1 MKILEQCGCKEYL
14 LPVKMQYLL
23 NLHFKEL
30 ETALCDE
37 LLKLK
42 WNVKCV
48 KSGDQCLSIEV
59 KNYTDD
65 KVLGDVIL
73 LLSDKANEVNYC
85 QSMQASK
92 HPELLLKEFIDRG
105 DLAIFMDGEKVFVVG
120 MVDNPKKVTEMLRK
134 NLTSTDY
141 SSTAALKKYKT
152 DVQLDNPFKC
162 QLLTYLQFLPSL
174 KQKHPSVNVAMDEE
188 RSIISICGNNLV
200 DVHAAVEDVDIFIEK
215 FAVEDI
221 ELDPLLI
228 QLVKLQDI
236 KTFIKKLCEEQDLK
250 VIWTLSEL
258 NNRVTCHCKDQKA
271 VQDFSDVLKHNL
283 EKKPYRYS
291 FGDKTI
297 TFSTTNMFSDF
308 VKKYDGKCLVST
320 VGGNSID
327 IFTTRGIGN
336 ELALL
341 EVTFKG
347 TKADIQK
354 NLTQDKKKEIH
365 DQKSEVT
372 ITDDGIKWING
383 TKRRLNVEV
392 KLFLS
397 KIGFKSIESLPT
409 SVLKFYDSCDIV
421 KKTIAARLG
430 KKELFVI
437 GILI

>member
-1 MKILEQCGCKEYL
+1 MKILEQCGCKESCL
-14 LPVKMQYLL
+14 PPVKMQYLM
-23 NLHFKEL
+23 NFHIKKL
-30 ETALCDE
+30 ETALYDE
-37 LLKLK
+37 LLK
-42 WNVKCV
+42 WYVKCV
-48 KSGDQCLSIEV
+48 IPGDQCLSIEV

-65 KVLGDVIL
+65 KVLENVIL
-73 LLSDKANEVNYC
+73 LLSDKVNEVNYY
-85 QSMQASK
+85 QSMPASK

-105 DLAIFMDGEKVFVVG
+105 DLAMYLDDEKVFVVG
-120 MVDNPKKVTEMLRK
+120 MVDNRNKVTEMLRK
-134 NLTSTDY
+134 KPTSTDN

-162 QLLTYLQFLPSL
+162 RLLTYLQFLSSV
-174 KQKHPSVNVAMDEE
+174 KQKRPSVNVAMDEE

-221 ELDPLLI
+221 ELNPLLI
-228 QLVKLQDI
+228 QLLKLQDI

-258 NNRVTCHCKDQKA
+258 NNRITCHCKDRKA

-283 EKKPYRYS
+283 EKKTYQYS
-291 FGDKTI
+291 QRSLGDKTMI
-297 TFSTTNMFSDF
+297 FSTTNMFSDF

-320 VGGNSID
+320 VEGNSID
-327 IFTTRGIGN
+327 IFTTRDIGN

-354 NLTQDKKKEIH
+354 NLTQDEKKEIH

-372 ITDDGIKWING
+372 ITDDGIEWIDG

-392 KLFLS
+392 NLFMS
-397 KIGFKSIESLPT
+397 KIGFKRIESLPT
-409 SVLKFYDSCDIV
+409 SVLKFYDTCDMLLDLR
-421 KKTIAARLG
+421 KK
-430 KKELFVI
+430 
-437 GILI
+437 

>member
-1 MKILEQCGCKEYL
+1 MKILEQCDCKESL
-14 LPVKMQYLL
+14 LPVKMQYLV

-59 KNYTDD
+59 RNYTDD
-65 KVLGDVIL
+65 CVVEDVIL
-73 LLSDKANEVNYC
+73 LLGDEVNKVNFC

-105 DLAIFMDGEKVFVVG
+105 DLAIYVDDERAFVVG
-120 MVDNPKKVTEMLRK
+120 IVGNPRKVIEMLRK
-134 NLTSTDY
+134 KPTSTDY
-141 SSTAALKKYKT
+141 SSTAAYKT

-188 RSIISICGNNLV
+188 RSIMSICGSNLV
-200 DVHAAVEDVDIFIEK
+200 DVHAAVEDVDIFTKK

-228 QLVKLQDI
+228 QLLKLPDI

-320 VGGNSID
+320 VEGNSID

-392 KLFLS
+392 KLFMS
-397 KIGFKSIESLPT
+397 KIGFKRIESLLT
-409 SVLKFYDSCDIV
+409 SVLKFYDTCDMLLDLRIFF
-421 KKTIAARLG
+421 I
-430 KKELFVI
+430 FVN
-437 GILI
+437 GMLI